1 MSRGRRRAK
10 SVNRNRAATVAI
22 VAATIVAAAAAAATL
37 AGFLLRVRRR
47 RDVDTSAGG
56 AAAAAAATSF
66 AVSGLAVADFLATAS
81 SAGLLLRLVENVL
94 RHLHRLRVRRRVL
107 ELELSFGCNAL
118 AKQIQ
123 IADFQ
128 LSQWVRRRVRV
139 QAVLVRLQLALLLE
153 VALHNSDA
161 SADAVR
167 RRLAVRT
174 SQRERGGGRR
184 AVHQRTCCNTYSRT
198 VQVPWQVFIF
208 VRLALAL
215 GNDGN
220 GGVWR

>member
-22 VAATIVAAAAAAATL
+22 VAATIVAAAAAAAAATAATL

-66 AVSGLAVADFLATAS
+66 AVSGLAVADFLATVS

-107 ELELSFGCNAL
+107 EIELLWVQFACR
-118 AKQIQ
+118 
-123 IADFQ
+123 ADKDHG
-128 LSQWVRRRVRV
+128 SSTDTVGTAPCEGAGRPGP
-139 QAVLVRLQLALLLE
+139 APAH
-153 VALHNSDA
+153 VA
-161 SADAVR
+161 
-167 RRLAVRT
+167 
-174 SQRERGGGRR
+174 
-184 AVHQRTCCNTYSRT
+184 
-198 VQVPWQVFIF
+198 P
-208 VRLALAL
+208 
-215 GNDGN
+215 
-220 GGVWR
+220 